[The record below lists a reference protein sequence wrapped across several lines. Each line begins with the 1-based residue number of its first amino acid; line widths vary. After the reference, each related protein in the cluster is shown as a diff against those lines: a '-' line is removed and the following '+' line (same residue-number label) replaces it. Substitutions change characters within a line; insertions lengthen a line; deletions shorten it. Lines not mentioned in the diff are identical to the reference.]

1 MNQTFSLPR
10 FGRLLYKYF
19 SDNRTQLLLN
29 VALLT
34 GILLIGAVI
43 FYRDLPFQADRNRTI
58 SLFLFGWPIWYV
70 FTWQQVEVLNNR
82 ERTMSYLL
90 QPASQ
95 LEKFLLIWLIS
106 GIGFL
111 IVFFSLFFIVDALG
125 VAYVNGKDWT
135 PDQLRT
141 IRQADGLL
149 TIKPIF
155 QSDHGWTRTPAQALV
170 LIGLLHPFCLAAFL
184 FVKRYSL
191 PIVGVLILVTLAAG
205 FFLNSSFVSWLLVA
219 PKAVQ
224 ALPFGQTSVEYSTG
238 KGSLFRK
245 LELPQPLGDIIRY
258 STLAVGI
265 VLLYIIA
272 FFRLKE
278 REV

>member
-10 FGRLLYKYF
+10 FGRLLYKYL
-19 SDNRTQLLLN
+19 SDNRGQLLTSL
-29 VALLT
+29 ALLT

-43 FYRDLPFQADRNRTI
+43 FYRDLPFQADLNRTI

-125 VAYVNGKDWT
+125 VAYVNGTNWT
-135 PDQLRT
+135 PEQVQA
-141 IRQADGLL
+141 IRNVDGLF

-155 QSDHGWTRTPAQALV
+155 QSDHGWPPVHALV

-205 FFLNSSFVSWLLVA
+205 FFLNSSFVSWLLDA